1 MYSSEKEWKIL
12 EPYFAPKKTGRPRK
26 HNIRTIINETRYV
39 MRTGCQW
46 KQLPKDFPRWKT
58 VYSFN
63 SRLKNSGKWQEI
75 HDALV
80 KRVRRMIGK
89 SETPSVGIID
99 SQSVKTAQK
108 GGIEDTTL
116 AKRSKVPYYRGYT
129 GPCDYCIVQ
138 VFKTAKEL

>member
-75 HDALV
+75 HDALGSV
-80 KRVRRMIGK
+80 NKIMLEEK
-89 SETPSVGIID
+89 SR
-99 SQSVKTAQK
+99 KK
-108 GGIEDTTL
+108 
-116 AKRSKVPYYRGYT
+116 KK
-129 GPCDYCIVQ
+129 
-138 VFKTAKEL
+138 KEVVY